1 MSKRADDLSEDPFAP
16 ENLPEQQSAV
26 EDLTDIAMDKAK
38 SAAGDYVREAPKRAG
53 KRFLW
58 SILLTFSLAD
68 EYQKDRMLDRIEEG
82 QKVPAY
88 ELFFG
93 SKFSIFG
100 VIKTIIFFGVLA
112 FVVYYLWS
120 EGIIQEMMAQQELIE
135 SLQATQ
141 TP

>member
-68 EYQKDRMLDRIEEG
+68 EYQKDRMLDRLEEG

-93 SKFSIFG
+93 SKFSVFG
-100 VIKTIIFFGVLA
+100 VIKIIIFFGVLA
-112 FVVYYLWS
+112 FIVYYLWS
-120 EGIIQEMMAQQELIE
+120 EDIIQEMMAQQELIE